1 MAPNYEFNVC
11 TLHRELAEDAPIT
24 NLRKMSKVADASRAS
39 VTVITRRVDHAAARE
54 AIQSSS
60 HVWVVNFAT
69 SGGLFSGERFKKPKK
84 CSF

>member
-1 MAPNYEFNVC
+1 MC

-60 HVWVVNFAT
+60 HVWVVNFAIRWQ
-69 SGGLFSGERFKKPKK
+69 GEIVKFKIENEKIGIRAI
-84 CSF
+84 